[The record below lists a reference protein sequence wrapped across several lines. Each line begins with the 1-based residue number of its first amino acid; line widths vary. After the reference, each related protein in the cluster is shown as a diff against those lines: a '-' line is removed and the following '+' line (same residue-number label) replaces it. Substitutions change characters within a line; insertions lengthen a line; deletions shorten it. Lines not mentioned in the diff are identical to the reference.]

1 MPNGRARQT
10 NTRHANRQRAI
21 QREQVVQ
28 ASMVN
33 PVIIEQAQQVIVEA
47 QIVNVDELEA
57 KIQELQARIITKEN
71 NVKRVKKE
79 LSKIKKETQQIID
92 NNDKLMSDLVKLDIL
107 EDTGIDSESRNF
119 DGTNHV
125 LRIKPTEMIMS
136 KPDTKGETQNREI
149 IQDYIKYLESIVM
162 ASSNG
167 YKLMK
172 ITGGYEGFKND
183 KKHKRFLANMI
194 AKSVS
199 EDDAET
205 FMKNNAKKLRD
216 LDDLLVIISKGL
228 LENVMD
234 NVNSG
239 KCELEFSDMYECG
252 KAFLEEMEVD
262 ADKDIRDFVN
272 EKKEQLLYS
281 LKHTIIDMIK
291 NKKQE
296 LKQKK

>member
-33 PVIIEQAQQVIVEA
+33 PVVIEQAQQVIVEA

-57 KIQELQARIITKEN
+57 KIQELQAKIITKDN
-71 NVKRVKKE
+71 NIKRVKKE
-79 LSKIKKETQQIID
+79 LSKLKKETQQIID

-107 EDTGIDSESRNF
+107 EDRGLDSESRNF
-119 DGTNHV
+119 DATNHV
-125 LRIKPTEMIMS
+125 LRIKTIEMIMS
-136 KPDTKGETQNREI
+136 KPDTRAETSSREV

-172 ITGGYEGFKND
+172 ITGGYEGFKSD
-183 KKHKRFLANMI
+183 KKHRRFLANMV
-194 AKSVS
+194 AKSVG
-199 EDDAET
+199 EDDAVS
-205 FMKNNAKKLRD
+205 FMKKTEKMEKD
-216 LDDLLVIISKGL
+216 LDDLLKIVGMGM

-239 KCELEFSDMYECG
+239 KCELELDDMYECG
-252 KAFLEEMEVD
+252 KAFLGELETDDDGE
-262 ADKDIRDFVN
+262 IRDFVN
-272 EKKEQLLYS
+272 EKKEQLLIT
-281 LKHTIIDMIK
+281 LKLTIVDIIK

-296 LKQKK
+296 MKQKK